1 LPGSVSLPDE
11 SAEGLTM
18 GQIKASQTALQNQS
32 FWYKDA
38 IIYEL
43 HIRAFKDSDGDGM
56 GDFRGLTEKLDYL
69 QDLGVTA
76 LWVLPFYPSPWKD
89 DGYDIADYTNIHSS
103 YGTLS
108 DFKLFLR
115 EAHRRGLRVIT
126 ELVLNHT
133 SDQHAWFQ
141 RARQAPA
148 GSPWRNFYVWS
159 DTTDKYKDARIIFK
173 DFETSNWTWDRVANS
188 YYWHRFYSHQPDLNF
203 ENPEVQKALFQV
215 VDFWLGLGVD
225 GLRLDAVPYLFEQ
238 ENTHCENL
246 PQTYDFLKQLRR
258 RVDRKFSDRMLLAE
272 ANQWPEDA
280 VAYFSNGDACH
291 MAFHFPLMPR
301 MFMALRMEDRFPI
314 VDILEQ
320 TPSIPQNTQWALFLR
335 NHDELTLEMV
345 TDEERDYMY
354 RMYAH
359 DPRARL
365 NLGIRRRLAPLL
377 EKDRKRIE
385 LMNGLLLALPGTPVI
400 YYGDEIGMGDN
411 IYLGDRNGV
420 RTPMQWSPDRNAG
433 FSQANPQQLYLP
445 VIIDPDCHYEV
456 VNVDSCQSNSH
467 SLLWFM
473 KRLVSLRKRFPAFG
487 RGSLE
492 LLHPE
497 NRKIL
502 AFIRHY
508 GEGNVLVV
516 ANLSRFFQYA
526 ELDLSAF
533 KGAVPVEMFG
543 QNRFPAIDSQPYFL
557 SMAPHSFCWFA
568 LELLQKASVQTTE
581 MAPASREPIVLAGAW
596 ENLFRGSAKGEL
608 ERVLHSHLKTG
619 PWFEGK
625 APSIASVKI
634 QDAIPVRSSA
644 GTMCFALMEVSFSG
658 GDAETYLLP
667 YMFAVGEQSERI
679 YKSSPEAV
687 FVNLVQKN
695 KEKAGILYD
704 ATGERNFCQVV
715 LELISHPRRLKGSAG
730 ELVAIQTQ
738 AFSRVLGK
746 VSAIDT
752 GAFTVK
758 AESRKTS
765 ILCGGQL
772 TLRIFRRIA
781 AGLQPDLEM
790 FSFLEKVS
798 FPHVAELGGTIQYHS
813 RNGERMM
820 LALLQSSVANEED
833 GWSHARDILGRYYE
847 RVLVQPPDVLAPLL
861 PRQVLLELTDAG
873 LPPMVHELVGIYLEV
888 ARLLGQRTAEFH
900 LALASGAAD
909 SSFTPEP
916 FSALDQRSLYQSMRN
931 LVDQA
936 FQLLQANLKNFKD
949 AERGDAQRL
958 LQAKNKVLS
967 RFQPLLGKRIVCQRI
982 RVHGSYHLGKLL
994 YTGKDF
1000 VIADFQGEPFRSV
1013 SERTVKRSGLRDIA
1027 SMLRSL
1033 HYAAHSALLKQ
1044 VDRGVARKEDLS
1056 RLEGWADLWY
1066 GWVAPAFVRSYL
1078 RVASGGIFLPKSK
1091 EELQVLLDAELLEAC
1106 VAELRYQLDNRLKW
1120 GRIPLRALLQFVE

>member
-1 LPGSVSLPDE
+1 
-11 SAEGLTM
+11 M
-18 GQIKASQTALQNQS
+18 GRVKASQTALSNQS
-32 FWYKDA
+32 LWYKDA

-89 DGYDIADYTNIHSS
+89 DGYDIADYTNIHPS
-103 YGTLS
+103 YGTLG

-115 EAHRRGLRVIT
+115 EAHRRGLRVVT

-159 DTTDKYKDARIIFK
+159 DTTEKYKDARIIFK
-173 DFETSNWTWDRVANS
+173 DFETSNWAWDRVANA

-246 PQTYDFLKQLRR
+246 PETYGFLKQLRH
-258 RVDRKFSDRMLLAE
+258 RVDQKFPNRMLLAE

-320 TPSIPQNTQWALFLR
+320 TPSIPPNNQWALFLR

-385 LMNGLLLALPGTPVI
+385 LMNGLLFSLPGTPVI

-420 RTPMQWSPDRNAG
+420 RTPMQWSADRNAG

-456 VNVDSCQSNSH
+456 VNVESCQSNPH
-467 SLLWFM
+467 SLLWFK
-473 KRLVSLRKRFPAFG
+473 KRLIAIRKRFPAFG

-502 AFIRHY
+502 AFVRRY
-508 GEGNVLVV
+508 GEETVLVI

-543 QNRFPAIDSQPYFL
+543 QTRFPVIDSQAYFL

-568 LELLQKASVQTTE
+568 LEPPQKTTAQTAETT
-581 MAPASREPIVLAGAW
+581 PASREPIVLTGAW
-596 ENLFRGSAKGEL
+596 ENLFRGSAKGLL
-608 ERVLHSHLKTG
+608 ERALHSHLKTG

-634 QDAIPVRSSA
+634 QDAIPVRSSTGAA
-644 GTMCFALMEVSFSG
+644 GFALLSVGFSG
-658 GDAETYLLP
+658 GDAETYALP
-667 YMFAVGEQSERI
+667 YMFAAGEQSERI
-679 YKSSPEAV
+679 YKSSPDVV
-687 FVNLVQKN
+687 FIELLQKN
-695 KEKAGILYD
+695 KDKAGILYD
-704 ATGERNFCQVV
+704 PTSERSFCQTLV
-715 LELISHPRRLKGSAG
+715 ELISQARRFKGSAG
-730 ELVAIQTQ
+730 ELVATRTR
-738 AFSRVLGK
+738 AFNRVLGG
-746 VSAIDT
+746 VSPAEA
-752 GAFTVK
+752 GAFVVK

-765 ILCGGQL
+765 ILCGGQF

-798 FPHVAELGGTIQYHS
+798 FPHVAELGGAIQYYK
-813 RNGERMM
+813 NGEPMT
-820 LALLQSSVANEED
+820 LALMQSSVANEED
-833 GWSHARDILGRYYE
+833 GWRHARDILGRYYE
-847 RVLVQPPDVLAPLL
+847 RVLVQPPEVLAPLL
-861 PRQVLLELTDAG
+861 PRQALLQLTEAE
-873 LPPMVHELVGIYLEV
+873 LPPPVHELVGIYLEV

-900 LALASGAAD
+900 LALASDAGDLNFA
-909 SSFTPEP
+909 PEP

-936 FQLLQANLKNFKD
+936 FQLVQANLKNFKEAD
-949 AERGDAQRL
+949 RGEAQRL

-1044 VDRGVARKEDLS
+1044 VDRGIARREDLP
-1056 RLEGWADLWY
+1056 RLEAWADLWY
-1066 GWVAPAFVRSYL
+1066 EWVAAAFVRSYL
-1078 RVASGGIFLPKSK
+1078 RVASRGTFLPKTK
-1091 EELQVLLDAELLEAC
+1091 EELQVLLDAEVLETC
-1106 VAELRYQLDNRLKW
+1106 VAELRYQLDNRLEW
-1120 GRIPLRALLQFVE
+1120 VRIPLRALLQFVD